1 MGLKTLLKRIAGALK
16 KTLFS
21 IFLKRTMSQCVVGQ
35 FYENWL
41 CVCFNVSILL
51 NIALFVAVCR
61 SSVCL
66 VSQFR
71 SELRHRDCCNAL
83 IKRRG
88 GMSRNE
94 DAMMHLN
101 WARQAEKQGD
111 FLGAR
116 MGYLKCVES
125 LKQAGDA
132 VELEKATKEYEAF
145 VRRDP
150 IFDKLLSVL
159 LPLIEANPGILQSNI
174 TKQVESMDWAALYGY
189 ARPVAREDVYYAL
202 YFADKF
208 GRVTMTKKGR
218 SYELRAAG

>member
-1 MGLKTLLKRIAGALK
+1 
-16 KTLFS
+16 
-21 IFLKRTMSQCVVGQ
+21 
-35 FYENWL
+35 
-41 CVCFNVSILL
+41 
-51 NIALFVAVCR
+51 
-61 SSVCL
+61 
-66 VSQFR
+66 
-71 SELRHRDCCNAL
+71 
-83 IKRRG
+83 
-88 GMSRNE
+88 MSRNE